1 MTRSNYWG
9 AVEMT
14 IAVCVGCGAKKFGA
28 WTTCRACGLLPHTE
42 IDVAYSLV
50 LTDHYFSREVL
61 DQISSD
67 MQRGL
72 PRPSLP
78 PEQEAAFLSQAREF
92 LQSPMGS
99 LLTSTRTT
107 GRSA

>member
-1 MTRSNYWG
+1 
-9 AVEMT
+9 MT
-14 IAVCVGCGAKKFGA
+14 IAVCVGCGTKKIGA
-28 WTTCRACGLLPHTE
+28 WTTCGACGLLPQTE
-42 IDVAYSLV
+42 VDVAYSLV

-61 DQISSD
+61 DRISSD
-67 MQRGL
+67 MLRGL

-107 GRSA
+107 GRST

>member
-1 MTRSNYWG
+1 
-9 AVEMT
+9 MT
-14 IAVCVGCGAKKFGA
+14 IAVCVGCGTKKIGA
-28 WTTCRACGLLPHTE
+28 WTTCSACGLLPQTE
-42 IDVAYSLV
+42 FDVAYSLV

-78 PEQEAAFLSQAREF
+78 PEQEAAFLSQAKEF

-99 LLTSTRTT
+99 LLTPAGKGSGST
-107 GRSA
+107 

>member
-1 MTRSNYWG
+1 
-9 AVEMT
+9 MT
-14 IAVCVGCGAKKFGA
+14 IAVCVGCGTKKIGA
-28 WTTCRACGLLPHTE
+28 WTTCGACGLLPQTE

-72 PRPSLP
+72 PRPSLR
-78 PEQEAAFLSQAREF
+78 PEQETAFRTQAREF
-92 LQSPMGS
+92 LQSPMGA
-99 LLTSTRTT
+99 LL
-107 GRSA
+107 RSANNAQESK

>member
-1 MTRSNYWG
+1 
-9 AVEMT
+9 MT
-14 IAVCVGCGAKKFGA
+14 IAVCVGCGAKKIGA
-28 WTTCRACGLLPHTE
+28 WTTCRACGLLSQTE

-78 PEQEAAFLSQAREF
+78 EQEAAFRSQASEF

-99 LLTSTRTT
+99 QLTSARNASGDT
-107 GRSA
+107 

>member
-1 MTRSNYWG
+1 
-9 AVEMT
+9 MT
-14 IAVCVGCGAKKFGA
+14 IAVCVGCGTKKIGA
-28 WTTCRACGLLPHTE
+28 WTTCGACGLLPQAK

-67 MQRGL
+67 MLRGL

-78 PEQEAAFLSQAREF
+78 PEQEAALLSQAKEF

-99 LLTSTRTT
+99 LLTPASKGRGST
-107 GRSA
+107 

>member
-1 MTRSNYWG
+1 MRS
-9 AVEMT
+9 EE
-14 IAVCVGCGAKKFGA
+14 I
-28 WTTCRACGLLPHTE
+28 RGLDDLPRVRPASPHE

-50 LTDHYFSREVL
+50 LTDHYFSREAL

-99 LLTSTRTT
+99 LLTSA
-107 GRSA
+107 RSIRGST